1 MSLLPLNAEIRLNE
15 PSASSTFENTW
26 GNVYTSLKNARI
38 IIGQCQEGKRD
49 EGNLVTRGIA
59 EVMEAYNGALLAD
72 IFGDTP
78 YSEASLLDENGSPV
92 NMNPKI
98 DKQEEIYV
106 SIMASL
112 DKAIEDLN
120 QSDRSPVGTYDY
132 LYNGDAEKWIKFAY
146 GLKARYTM
154 RLINRSTDKQ
164 ADLNKVLDYVSKSF
178 TSADDEAAYAVYD
191 ANNINP
197 FFGYFDSRAGFANS
211 QSLTDKLIER
221 KDPRLERVMLSP
233 TTADKKRVQ
242 VTGSADKNLVPAP
255 NGTPEQNMQKYGVS
269 AFVYSNTAPTMLMSY
284 HELKFLQAE
293 ALCRLNRTSDAE
305 KALKEAVAAGIA
317 NAERSV
323 SSAITYMG
331 SKMVVNSEKMTEE
344 TVCCK
349 SFERDHDP
357 EIYGFVGASGEAT
370 ETFNDIR
377 RMKGLGENFV
387 TLANTKKF
395 PLRMPYGNSDV
406 VSNPEVKAAYGDGQY
421 VYSEPVWWA
430 GGTR

>member
-1 MSLLPLNAEIRLNE
+1 MAP
-15 PSASSTFENTW
+15 
-26 GNVYTSLKNARI
+26 
-38 IIGQCQEGKRD
+38 
-49 EGNLVTRGIA
+49 
-59 EVMEAYNGALLAD
+59 LLAD

-211 QSLTDKLIER
+211 QSLMDKLIER

-233 TTADKKRVQ
+233 TTADKKRIQ

-269 AFVYSNTAPTMLMSY
+269 AFVYSNTAPDDVD
-284 HELKFLQAE
+284 EL
-293 ALCRLNRTSDAE
+293 S
-305 KALKEAVAAGIA
+305 
-317 NAERSV
+317 
-323 SSAITYMG
+323 
-331 SKMVVNSEKMTEE
+331 
-344 TVCCK
+344 
-349 SFERDHDP
+349 
-357 EIYGFVGASGEAT
+357 
-370 ETFNDIR
+370 
-377 RMKGLGENFV
+377 
-387 TLANTKKF
+387 
-395 PLRMPYGNSDV
+395 
-406 VSNPEVKAAYGDGQY
+406 
-421 VYSEPVWWA
+421 
-430 GGTR
+430 

>member
-1 MSLLPLNAEIRLNE
+1 MDRINQDTSHTNSVDGKFILADLITSTAFSNVSGDFNTYSSSYVEYEVGIENQLYNAEIRLNE

-26 GNVYTSLKNARI
+26 GNVYTSLKNARV

-211 QSLTDKLIER
+211 QSLTDKLI
-221 KDPRLERVMLSP
+221 DSLESQNGAWVELQQFKQFVPVVFHDSSRNHNHHCSQRNHFSNRHSIVHIGICVTSQLILFTS
-233 TTADKKRVQ
+233 KK
-242 VTGSADKNLVPAP
+242 
-255 NGTPEQNMQKYGVS
+255 E
-269 AFVYSNTAPTMLMSY
+269 F
-284 HELKFLQAE
+284 
-293 ALCRLNRTSDAE
+293 
-305 KALKEAVAAGIA
+305 
-317 NAERSV
+317 
-323 SSAITYMG
+323 
-331 SKMVVNSEKMTEE
+331 
-344 TVCCK
+344 CC
-349 SFERDHDP
+349 
-357 EIYGFVGASGEAT
+357 
-370 ETFNDIR
+370 
-377 RMKGLGENFV
+377 
-387 TLANTKKF
+387 
-395 PLRMPYGNSDV
+395 
-406 VSNPEVKAAYGDGQY
+406 
-421 VYSEPVWWA
+421 
-430 GGTR
+430 

>member
-1 MSLLPLNAEIRLNE
+1 MNTIIKSFKGLAVMSAVSLALAGCSEDVMDRINQDTSHTNSVDGKFILADLITSTAFSNVGGDFNTYSSSYVEYEVGIENQLYNAEIRLNE

-26 GNVYTSLKNARI
+26 GNVYTSLKNARV

-178 TSADDEAAYAVYD
+178 TSAASLHLKSAVSKWVIGAIPTVFD
-191 ANNINP
+191 LIADQKLSTSFPIGVIAPIPVTTTLVFIFLTPVLFLP
-197 FFGYFDSRAGFANS
+197 F
-211 QSLTDKLIER
+211 
-221 KDPRLERVMLSP
+221 
-233 TTADKKRVQ
+233 
-242 VTGSADKNLVPAP
+242 
-255 NGTPEQNMQKYGVS
+255 
-269 AFVYSNTAPTMLMSY
+269 
-284 HELKFLQAE
+284 
-293 ALCRLNRTSDAE
+293 
-305 KALKEAVAAGIA
+305 
-317 NAERSV
+317 
-323 SSAITYMG
+323 
-331 SKMVVNSEKMTEE
+331 
-344 TVCCK
+344 
-349 SFERDHDP
+349 
-357 EIYGFVGASGEAT
+357 
-370 ETFNDIR
+370 R
-377 RMKGLGENFV
+377 RMLTGLLV
-387 TLANTKKF
+387 AC
-395 PLRMPYGNSDV
+395 
-406 VSNPEVKAAYGDGQY
+406 
-421 VYSEPVWWA
+421 
-430 GGTR
+430 